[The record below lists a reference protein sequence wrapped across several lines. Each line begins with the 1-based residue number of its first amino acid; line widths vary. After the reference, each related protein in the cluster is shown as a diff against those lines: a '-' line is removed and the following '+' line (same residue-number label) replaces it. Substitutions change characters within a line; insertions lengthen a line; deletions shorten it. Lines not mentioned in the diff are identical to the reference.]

1 MTYFCHHHRTT
12 KWCTNNF
19 DKRNDGDESIESTM
33 VYIRIHA
40 AILAQNMKQ
49 VQKNLDQQKKW
60 DN

>member
-1 MTYFCHHHRTT
+1 MMGHER
-12 KWCTNNF
+12 
-19 DKRNDGDESIESTM
+19 IESPM

-40 AILAQNMKQ
+40 AILAQNIKQ